1 MNTSFQIFSRDV
13 KRLLRN
19 RAAALV
25 MVGVCLLPSLYA
37 WFNIAANMDPYG
49 NTKGIKVAVANN
61 DKGAVN
67 EMITLNAGDTI
78 IGNLKE
84 NDQLGW
90 TFTSEKKAKEG
101 VKSGDYYAAIVIP
114 EDFSE
119 SLVSILSGDLKKPEL
134 DYYIN
139 EKKNAIAPKITD
151 TGATTIQHEIN
162 DTFSSVASE
171 AVADIIRTAA
181 DDIAGDINSEDW
193 QLFSDIAEVRA
204 NISEYQTVLT
214 NFQNTVSRSDEVIQS
229 TIKSLDKVDTAADA
243 ASSALG
249 NTSDLLT
256 QSRIALGKF
265 AAQFSKTLSDGDIL
279 LNEVAVSTSAK
290 LGAFETKVLKAS
302 AAVDS
307 DIASANELIK
317 KNEQILQKLEELN
330 DKVGSDSQLSAQLAQ
345 QIAKL
350 QAQNKEL
357 NDLLDSLNSGNAAIG
372 EAVTAAQ
379 ETRTE
384 LEKIA
389 EQNRKSLQ
397 DFRGDFDQNLL
408 PKINQSLDD
417 LAQVSG
423 SLSATL
429 AGVKPV
435 TKQLRGVLQQLDTS
449 LDSTAAALAQTGN
462 ILKLVDQD
470 LENIINDIKALQSS
484 ELSKE
489 LVSLEGIDAEA
500 ISDFMASPVSM
511 RSDVLYDVE
520 NYGSG
525 MTPFYTNLAIW
536 VGGLYTRV
544 YTQTGGRQEGLA
556 HGLTAT
562 EAYFGRWMLY
572 VAARWC
578 RLSSVCLGDLLLLG
592 VQCVHPFVFI
602 LTGLVCAFVYV
613 NIIYALAITFKHI
626 GKAVA
631 VILIILQIPGSSGT
645 YPIEMMPSFFQKLY
659 PLLPFSYG
667 IDAMRECIAG
677 FYGFR
682 YIGNIL
688 ILIVFAGIAL
698 LVGLTETSA
707 HKSQPYD

>member
-1 MNTSFQIFSRDV
+1 
-13 KRLLRN
+13 
-19 RAAALV
+19 

-279 LNEVAVSTSAK
+279 LNDIAVSTSTK

-317 KNEQILQKLEELN
+317 KNEQILQKLQELN
-330 DKVGSDSQLSAQLAQ
+330 DKVGSDSQLSAQIAQ

-350 QAQNKEL
+350 QTQNKEL

-389 EQNRKSLQ
+389 GRTENHCR
-397 DFRGDFDQNLL
+397 
-408 PKINQSLDD
+408 I
-417 LAQVSG
+417 SG
-423 SLSATL
+423 
-429 AGVKPV
+429 
-435 TKQLRGVLQQLDTS
+435 
-449 LDSTAAALAQTGN
+449 
-462 ILKLVDQD
+462 
-470 LENIINDIKALQSS
+470 
-484 ELSKE
+484 
-489 LVSLEGIDAEA
+489 A
-500 ISDFMASPVSM
+500 ISTRTCCR
-511 RSDVLYDVE
+511 RSI
-520 NYGSG
+520 SRW
-525 MTPFYTNLAIW
+525 TIW
-536 VGGLYTRV
+536 HR
-544 YTQTGGRQEGLA
+544 
-556 HGLTAT
+556 
-562 EAYFGRWMLY
+562 
-572 VAARWC
+572 
-578 RLSSVCLGDLLLLG
+578 
-592 VQCVHPFVFI
+592 
-602 LTGLVCAFVYV
+602 
-613 NIIYALAITFKHI
+613 
-626 GKAVA
+626 
-631 VILIILQIPGSSGT
+631 
-645 YPIEMMPSFFQKLY
+645 
-659 PLLPFSYG
+659 
-667 IDAMRECIAG
+667 
-677 FYGFR
+677 
-682 YIGNIL
+682 
-688 ILIVFAGIAL
+688 
-698 LVGLTETSA
+698 
-707 HKSQPYD
+707 